1 MGTWQVA
8 LDCLEEIV
16 FFAPDVGAQELC
28 ELGEQVGRRVR
39 AELCDE
45 RFELAV
51 LGGEL
56 IDEGA
61 RRGGK
66 EKLLFEFEVVD
77 EFDFV
82 TVDDALSEL
91 LDGGGSG
98 ICGEGTVS

>member
-1 MGTWQVA
+1 M
-8 LDCLEEIV
+8 
-16 FFAPDVGAQELC
+16 
-28 ELGEQVGRRVR
+28 
-39 AELCDE
+39 CDE

-56 IDEGA
+56 IDEGT

-82 TVDDALSEL
+82 TVDDALGEL
-91 LDGGGSG
+91 LDGGGG
-98 ICGEGTVS
+98 GVCGQAAVG